1 MPIIKNNTNGRYS
14 DDNTEADRVH
24 KDEFEGEEKH
34 SRQDKL
40 NPHRSVTEFAGDLPK
55 GIVNE
60 NRSIIHTSEPTRQE
74 GKTNINLAQ
83 KSDKK
88 TAMDYG
94 QPSEEHVEEH
104 ADDEKIESHAD
115 LPHDFLEGVVEDHK
129 TEMDTKVDSDESDVS
144 DIDSKFPDMQDDDE
158 TVVLGSEEDESD
170 AYIGG
175 TAGLYYLRGLLCHQ
189 RMNLDDAIRYLG
201 QSLELAVETDLFD
214 YVVKSQ
220 IQLASICLKRYRIH
234 NNEKDYYSSLHY
246 SENLIQIAKELELDE
261 LWTEALLLRAILR
274 KISKDLH
281 GARDDLNQAR
291 VMAKSTGQDSIE
303 TLIEHELHDVRLL
316 LTRASRKKH
325 SDEDNGESMM
335 DDALEAI
342 PAIFDESLK
351 LEVSR
356 ESLAISVELKRLVI
370 MNLASGIPLYTYD
383 FDENLSDKSDLV
395 YGFLSAL
402 SHLASEVMDSPGMIR
417 SITHEGSTVMMEH
430 RGAYM
435 AALFAS
441 REDFRARQSIQRF
454 LREFLRLLPEMR
466 IGEVL
471 SDEYR
476 MTADE
481 MLQRIFRPYFK
492 PTV

>member
-1 MPIIKNNTNGRYS
+1 MPTIKNNTNRRHS
-14 DDNTEADRVH
+14 DDKAEAGRAR
-24 KDEFEGEEKH
+24 KEEFEGGKKYPV
-34 SRQDKL
+34 QDES
-40 NPHRSVTEFAGDLPK
+40 NPSESVTESLEDIPK

-60 NRSIIHTSEPTRQE
+60 NRSTLSTSEPI
-74 GKTNINLAQ
+74 GS
-83 KSDKK
+83 KSETSTDLVQISDEEV
-88 TAMDYG
+88 TMGSG
-94 QPSEEHVEEH
+94 QPKEEQVEEH
-104 ADDEKIESHAD
+104 DDKEKAGSRGYM
-115 LPHDFLEGVVEDHK
+115 LPDFPEELVEDHDVD
-129 TEMDTKVDSDESDVS
+129 MDTERDFDESEDH
-144 DIDSKFPDMQDDDE
+144 DIGIKGSSIEDEDE
-158 TVVLGSEEDESD
+158 TAVPESEEEESE

-175 TAGLYYLRGLLCHQ
+175 NAGLYYLRGLLYHQ

-220 IQLASICLKRYRIH
+220 IQLAAICLKRYRIH
-234 NNEKDYYSSLHY
+234 GDEKDYYSSLHY
-246 SENLIQIAKELELDE
+246 SENLIQIAKEMELDE
-261 LWTEALLLRAILR
+261 LWTEALLLRAILK
-274 KISKDLH
+274 KISKDIH

-291 VMAKSTGQDSIE
+291 VMARSTGQDSIE
-303 TLIEHELHDVRLL
+303 ALIEHELHDVRGLL
-316 LTRASRKKH
+316 SRASRKKH

-370 MNLASGIPLYTYD
+370 MNLASGIPLYTYA
-383 FDENLSDKSDLV
+383 FDEHLNEKSDLV

-441 REDFRARQSIQRF
+441 REDFRARQSLQRF

-466 IGEVL
+466 FGEVV
-471 SDEYR
+471 SEEYR

-481 MLQRIFRPYFK
+481 MLRRIFRPYLASSI
-492 PTV
+492 

>member
-1 MPIIKNNTNGRYS
+1 MPTIKSNTNRRYS
-14 DDNTEADRVH
+14 DDKAEADRAQ
-24 KDEFEGEEKH
+24 KEGFEGEKKD
-34 SRQDKL
+34 SMQDES
-40 NPHRSVTEFAGDLPK
+40 NPRESVTKSMKEAPK
-55 GIVNE
+55 DIVNE
-60 NRSIIHTSEPTRQE
+60 NRSTPSTSEPT
-74 GKTNINLAQ
+74 GC
-83 KSDKK
+83 KSEAK
-88 TAMDYG
+88 
-94 QPSEEHVEEH
+94 
-104 ADDEKIESHAD
+104 AD
-115 LPHDFLEGVVEDHK
+115 LVQMSDEETTMDFVHPKEERVEKHDDNEKAGSRGYMLPDFLEELVEDHAY
-129 TEMDTKVDSDESDVS
+129 MDTQKDSDEFQDR
-144 DIDSKFPDMQDDDE
+144 DIGIKGPSIRDEDE
-158 TVVLGSEEDESD
+158 TIVPESEEEEAE

-201 QSLELAVETDLFD
+201 HSFELAVETDLFD

-220 IQLASICLKRYRIH
+220 IQLAAICLKRYRIH
-234 NNEKDYYSSLHY
+234 GNEKDYYSSLHY
-246 SENLIQIAKELELDE
+246 SENLIQIAKEMELDE

-274 KISKDLH
+274 KISKDIH

-291 VMAKSTGQDSIE
+291 VMARSTGQDSVE
-303 TLIEHELHDVRLL
+303 ALIEQELHDVRLL

-325 SDEDNGESMM
+325 SDEDNEESMM

-370 MNLASGIPLYTYD
+370 MNLASGIPLYTYA
-383 FDENLSDKSDLV
+383 FDAHLNDKNDLV

-441 REDFRARQSIQRF
+441 REDFRARQSLQRF
-454 LREFLRLLPEMR
+454 LREFLRLIPEMR
-466 IGEVL
+466 YGEVVAE
-471 SDEYR
+471 EYR

-481 MLQRIFRPYFK
+481 MLRRIFRVYL
-492 PTV
+492 